1 MPLEVRYRGHGP
13 SLPRHD
19 YQELQQQDHMQAGR
33 VHGHPSIFA
42 NPSCTD
48 EHSSSQG
55 QNTLRDKPQ
64 HRTVSHQKSVQCIVR
79 DVRSATSHAIS
90 RLNDGSDAN
99 LSPHSHTASSSDGIA
114 CGGNGVSGENRQA
127 SLPAVLVDKY
137 DHHDP
142 PQFTGQPSQ
151 FTSSQS
157 HASDEDFRARSPCSS
172 QPAYAT
178 SEMAVSSYEGKALG
192 KESCLLAST
201 LPSNAPSSKLPAIH
215 CPSIASRDGEEGH
228 RDSCRATAHARGS
241 HHRPPHEEGGTPPP
255 PCSDGGPMAA
265 RKFRPESRLPPS
277 LAVQGREAGWLRD
290 QAPAMPRPPRQT
302 GTPPGPGL
310 SQQQALYE
318 PEEHR
323 HDRSQRQQHPILEQ
337 KKRLTSQRP
346 PDLSPHFTFACPS
359 PCPTTSS
366 SSLSSSASVHSPTTP
381 LETSDQ
387 AAAPIAEPGGNWGGC
402 YQGKGGHRTKKE
414 TEDDYLRA
422 NSRIMA
428 NGVFSCLHCDKT
440 FTLKGNL
447 KRHLFTHD
455 GVKPFACGV
464 CNKTFSRKADLEI
477 HVRVHTGEKPYA
489 CEWPECGRQFA
500 RISDLRSH
508 ERTHSGLKSFVCPFP
523 ECGRQFA
530 RKYDLK
536 KHVGVHQRHKQ
547 ASGGL
552 DTGRIGGAGASESV
566 ERADLGETGGR
577 GAGVEGQVC
586 ARRGGPK
593 QVGNNSE
600 LVVGKKSEL
609 VAPLQYSGVPM
620 RARGSQGSRKR
631 GREVVRTR
639 DQGERAGAGED
650 AITATTRRGPAS
662 GGPEALV
669 GDVVFDQT
677 LSSDGS
683 LSKWRGGDERAD
695 EHMSFQEMQQV
706 LRKHNHN
713 HQRGMVDP
721 REGIHLGPLS
731 ANCQHASTSSLT
743 NMAAQRMQAM
753 RFGSTACGGEEE
765 QVVGKHLS
773 VARDSAANA
782 LVTGQTKNK
791 CREGDGDGSGGGG
804 MPTQPKLFTRVLHG
818 QHVDFLSPDRVLECR
833 EGHKHPVEPPV
844 PPSPPPA
851 PAPVPPSPSTSEKG
865 KLTEKEVGEAQKK
878 CPGEHATQ
886 ACACVQVY
894 YDGIPHYI
902 VDGKLQRRDER
913 GDLLDLGDF
922 RVLDDDF
929 ETFFSSST
937 YVHGTANVVVLVY
950 GEDGKLGLV

>member
-215 CPSIASRDGEEGH
+215 CPSIASRD
-228 RDSCRATAHARGS
+228 
-241 HHRPPHEEGGTPPP
+241 
-255 PCSDGGPMAA
+255 
-265 RKFRPESRLPPS
+265 
-277 LAVQGREAGWLRD
+277 
-290 QAPAMPRPPRQT
+290 

-833 EGHKHPVEPPV
+833 EGHKHP
-844 PPSPPPA
+844 
-851 PAPVPPSPSTSEKG
+851 G

-929 ETFFSSST
+929 ETFFSSMET
-937 YVHGTANVVVLVY
+937 LLQEQGRTN
-950 GEDGKLGLV
+950 